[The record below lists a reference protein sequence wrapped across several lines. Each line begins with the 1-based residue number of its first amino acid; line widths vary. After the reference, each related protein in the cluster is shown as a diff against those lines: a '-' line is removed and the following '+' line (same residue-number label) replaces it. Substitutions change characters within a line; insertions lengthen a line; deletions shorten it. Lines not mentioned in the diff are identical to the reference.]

1 MSYVSYSTMDIS
13 DIQRIVSRL
22 YPGIGWFYAHR
33 SQYTDRKIFKW
44 ACSLP
49 KYDITVEEQKKLVLL
64 EYGGD
69 YYRELAGPLS
79 DVRVIILD
87 LVTRIIMNK
96 KGEVPMSNY
105 KFNVGEVVYHSDL
118 QANVKIA
125 DIYKDHIRYVTL
137 VGRVSDI
144 LSKDKDSILEYP
156 ASHSL
161 TIGNVYR
168 IGGGAEVEVIGFDSK
183 RNEVIVRYLTT
194 TDNKRYA
201 YKSHEL
207 RPRNIQL
214 VNGGI
219 YDIEVNGTV
228 AKVKVL
234 GIDKVYVYFI
244 DTELRE
250 FSVRTNQIG
259 IGFGTMKVLKQ
270 YEV

>member
-1 MSYVSYSTMDIS
+1 MGNTDLI
-13 DIQRIVSRL
+13 RIVRML
-22 YPGIGWFYAHR
+22 YPGPGWQSRRR
-33 SQYTDRKIFKW
+33 SKGELYSIYTWAKGLPESNLDIQEKIDLVIETYGQVYW
-44 ACSLP
+44 SQLQLP
-49 KYDITVEEQKKLVLL
+49 SYNFIRMEIVNLVS
-64 EYGGD
+64 
-69 YYRELAGPLS
+69 R
-79 DVRVIILD
+79 IIL
-87 LVTRIIMNK
+87 NK
-96 KGEVPMSNY
+96 RGEVPMSNY

-118 QANVKIA
+118 QANVKIV
-125 DIYKDHIRYVTL
+125 DIYKDHIRFVTL
-137 VGRVSDI
+137 DGTLSDI
-144 LSKDKDSILEYP
+144 VSKDKDSILEYP

-168 IGGGAEVEVIGFDSK
+168 VGGESEVEVIGFDSK
-183 RNEVIVRYLTT
+183 RNEVIVRYLNTT
-194 TDNKRYA
+194 SKRRYA

-234 GIDKVYVYFI
+234 GIDKVNVIFI

-250 FSVRTNQIG
+250 FSVRTNQINV
-259 IGFGTMKVLKQ
+259 GFGTMKVLKQ